1 MRTMMIYL
9 KDRGLLITVA
19 EGTGDNLTDEDIA
32 DGYIDYVMTNLY
44 EQNGYELTEIDGGQM
59 LSQRVIANMDRD
71 ELANRLLDYWDYS
84 GEKNYQVME

>member
-59 LSQRVIANMDRD
+59 LSQRVIANMDSD

>member
-59 LSQRVIANMDRD
+59 LSQRVIANMDSD
-71 ELANRLLDYWDYS
+71 ELTNRLLDYWDYS

>member
-32 DGYIDYVMTNLY
+32 DGYIDYVMTNIY

-59 LSQRVIANMDRD
+59 LSQRVIANMDSD